1 MSMPGSL
8 FDQAGHSVLIADDHP
23 LVRGAL
29 AQAVRQSLG
38 VAEILEA
45 GDFRQC
51 REILAGRP
59 EIDLVLLDLDMPGMN
74 GFEGLAALRKEF
86 PTVPVVI
93 VSAAREPETMLQAVE
108 LGASGFL
115 PKSASL
121 EVIGEALRTVV
132 GGEVWLPPE
141 ANHGQLDGEAKDV
154 TERLAKLSVQQL
166 RVLSLI
172 CDGKL
177 NKQIA
182 YELAIGEQ
190 TVKDHITEIFR
201 KLGVATRVQ
210 AAMLARRFMRAE
222 R

>member
-1 MSMPGSL
+1 MS
-8 FDQAGHSVLIADDHP
+8 QAGALFERAGHAVLIADDHP

-38 VAEILEA
+38 AAEVAEA
-45 GDFRQC
+45 GDLAQC
-51 REILAGRP
+51 REALARRA

-74 GFEGLAALRKEF
+74 GFEGLVALRKEF
-86 PTVPVVI
+86 PSVPVVI

-115 PKSASL
+115 PKSAPL
-121 EVIGEALRTVV
+121 ETIGAALRAVME
-132 GGEVWLPPE
+132 GEVWLPPE
-141 ANHGQLDGEAKDV
+141 AQQGRLDDAARDV
-154 TERLAKLSVQQL
+154 SERLARLSAQQL
-166 RVLSLI
+166 RVLALI
-172 CDGKL
+172 CEGKL

-182 YELAIGEQ
+182 FELSIGEQ

>member
-1 MSMPGSL
+1 MPPPTAL
-8 FDQAGHSVLIADDHP
+8 FDQDGHAVLIADDHP

-29 AQAVRQSLG
+29 GQALRQSLG
-38 VAEILEA
+38 VAEVLEA
-45 GDFRQC
+45 GDLPQC
-51 REILAGRP
+51 RDVLAARP

-74 GFEGLAALRKEF
+74 GFAGLVALRKEF

-93 VSAAREPETMLQAVE
+93 VSAAREPETMLQVVE

-141 ANHGQLDGEAKDV
+141 ASQAQLDGEAKDV
-154 TERLAKLSVQQL
+154 TERLSKLSAQQL